1 MGIEDLYF
9 TKLNGLF
16 FLRLLI
22 DFIFVGLLIRFVY
35 YPNHRRGDTVFT
47 FFLFNVVI
55 FIITYLLNIVD
66 ISLGAAFGLFAV
78 FSMIRYRTEDISA
91 KDMTYLFIVI
101 AIGMITAIAK
111 ESMLELCLLNGFI
124 VGLTYTLD
132 RNNLFRNEREK
143 VIENVD
149 LELIKP
155 ENRAL
160 LLSTLKE
167 KTGYDVHRIT
177 VTKIDFTKNKA
188 IIRAYYYNGNNN

>member
-1 MGIEDLYF
+1 MEIQDLYL
-9 TKLNGLF
+9 TKLNGEF

-22 DFIFVGLLIRFVY
+22 DVAFVALLIRFVY
-35 YPNHRRGDTVFT
+35 YKNYRRGDTVFT

-55 FIITYLLNIVD
+55 YIITYLLNIVD
-66 ISLGAAFGLFAV
+66 ISMGAAFGLFAV

-124 VGLTYTLD
+124 VGLTFALD
-132 RNNLFRNEREK
+132 RNMFFLNEHEK
-143 VIENVD
+143 VIERVD

-160 LLSTLKE
+160 LLSTIKE

-177 VTKIDFTKNKA
+177 VTKIDLTKNKA
-188 IIRAYYYNGNNN
+188 IIKAYYYNGYNN

>member
-1 MGIEDLYF
+1 MENFYLL
-9 TKLNGLF
+9 KLNLNF

-22 DFIFVGLLIRFVY
+22 DIAFVAVLIKFVY
-35 YPNHRRGDTVFT
+35 YKNYRRGDTVFT
-47 FFLFNVVI
+47 FFLFNVII
-55 FIITYLLNIVD
+55 FIVTFLLNNVD

-78 FSMIRYRTEDISA
+78 FSMLRYRTEDISA

-101 AIGMITAIAK
+101 AIGLISAIAK

-124 VGLTYTLD
+124 VGLTFALD
-132 RNNLFRNEREK
+132 RNMFFLNEQEK
-143 VIENVD
+143 VIESVD

-188 IIRAYYYNGNNN
+188 IIRAYYYNGTNNS

>member
-1 MGIEDLYF
+1 MDIQEFYLS
-9 TKLNGLF
+9 KLNGLF

-22 DFIFVGLLIRFVY
+22 DIVFVAILIRFVY
-35 YPNHRRGDTVFT
+35 YKNYRKGDTVFT

-124 VGLTYTLD
+124 VGLTFALD
-132 RNNLFRNEREK
+132 RNFFFLNEQEK
-143 VIENVD
+143 VIESVD

-155 ENRAL
+155 ENRLL

-177 VTKIDFTKNKA
+177 VSKIDLTKNKA
-188 IIRAYYYNGNNN
+188 IIRAYYYNGKDQ

>member
-1 MGIEDLYF
+1 MENFYLL
-9 TKLNGLF
+9 KLNLNF

-22 DFIFVGLLIRFVY
+22 DIAFVAVLIKFVY
-35 YPNHRRGDTVFT
+35 YKNYRRGDTVFT
-47 FFLFNVVI
+47 FFLFNVII
-55 FIITYLLNIVD
+55 FIVTFLLNNVD

-78 FSMIRYRTEDISA
+78 FSMLRYRTEDISA

-101 AIGMITAIAK
+101 AIGLISAIAK

-124 VGLTYTLD
+124 VGLTFALD
-132 RNNLFRNEREK
+132 RNMFFLNEQEK
-143 VIENVD
+143 VIESVD

-188 IIRAYYYNGNNN
+188 IIRAYYYNSTNNS